1 MNKGKYFYGNLFFYY
16 SKNFEYFCY
25 LQLMKKISI
34 IFILPDLE
42 TGGAE
47 RIVTTIANHLPREKF
62 EPKILLLRKEGGY
75 LELLKE
81 DVEIIDLKIQRIR
94 NSLIPILKEIKIRKP
109 DIVFSG
115 FGEINAYLS
124 LFIKLFPKTKFI
136 ARETN
141 VVSQHVT
148 RKEIRFFYKFYNNF
162 HKIIC
167 QSDDMQNDLIEN
179 FNIEKEKIIKINN
192 PVDFEFIEEKLKIST
207 KPESFKSDFKNI
219 VAIGNLSARKGFD
232 NLLKVFSHLKN
243 EKIHLHILGDGRDKE
258 VLHQVKSDLKL
269 ENVFFYGQQKNP
281 YQFLK
286 FADLF
291 ILSSR
296 YEGFPNVLLEAGACG
311 TFSLANNC
319 KGGITEIIQHK
330 INGEISDIEN
340 HEEFARKIVE
350 TLKKDHDSNAIKN
363 SIKNRFSKEIILEKY
378 IHILENIS
386 SNR

>member
-1 MNKGKYFYGNLFFYY
+1 
-16 SKNFEYFCY
+16 
-25 LQLMKKISI
+25 MKKISI

-219 VAIGNLSARKGFD
+219 VAIGNLSSRKGFD

-243 EKIHLHILGDGRDKE
+243 EKILLHILGDGRDKE
-258 VLHQVKSDLKL
+258 LLHQMKTDLGL
-269 ENVFFYGQQKNP
+269 ENVVFHGQQKNP

-311 TFSLANNC
+311 TYSLANNC
-319 KGGITEIIQHK
+319 KGGITEIIQPK
-330 INGEISDIEN
+330 INGEIGDIEN
-340 HEEFARKIVE
+340 LEKFADKIVSILAE
-350 TLKKDHDSNAIKN
+350 THDSEEIKN
-363 SIKNRFSKEIILEKY
+363 SIKSRFSKDLILERYEK
-378 IHILENIS
+378 LLLDL
-386 SNR
+386 

>member
-1 MNKGKYFYGNLFFYY
+1 MNKGKYFYGNLIFYY

-219 VAIGNLSARKGFD
+219 VAIGNLSSRKGFD

-243 EKIHLHILGDGRDKE
+243 EKILLHILGDGRDKE
-258 VLHQVKSDLKL
+258 RLNQMKKDLKL
-269 ENVFFYGQQKNP
+269 ENVFFHGQQKNP
-281 YQFLK
+281 YQYLK

-311 TFSLANNC
+311 TYSLANNC
-319 KGGITEIIQHK
+319 KGGITEIIQPK
-330 INGEISDIEN
+330 INGEIGDIEN
-340 HEEFARKIVE
+340 LEKFADKIVSILAE
-350 TLKKDHDSNAIKN
+350 THNSEVIKN
-363 SIKNRFSKEIILEKY
+363 SIRSRFSKDLILERYEK
-378 IHILENIS
+378 LLLDL
-386 SNR
+386 